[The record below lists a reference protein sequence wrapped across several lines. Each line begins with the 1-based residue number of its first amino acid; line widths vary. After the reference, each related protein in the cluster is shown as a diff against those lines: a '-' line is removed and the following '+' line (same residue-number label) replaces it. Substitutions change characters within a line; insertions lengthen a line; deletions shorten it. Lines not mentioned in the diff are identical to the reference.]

1 MTTLLLTLLMMV
13 LIMLAMAIGV
23 ILKKKPIKGSCGGLN
38 AIGLEAECEICGN
51 RSRCKKR
58 STKKPATD

>member
-1 MTTLLLTLLMMV
+1 MV